1 MAVVFGLQNLMT
13 IHRYS
18 SKNSKVCHQTL
29 KINVLA
35 FTLYTALQL
44 NLQIRVIRVQV
55 LYFILKEIELQ

>member
-13 IHRYS
+13 IHHYS

-35 FTLYTALQL
+35 FSLYTALQL
-44 NLQIRVIRVQV
+44 NLQIRVIRIEV
-55 LYFILKEIELQ
+55 LCFILKKIEFQ